1 MRDRQTEC
9 MDEHD
14 NSNDNGNCT
23 GRGHGNGTGNDD
35 DDNTNNSMIHYSITF
50 LCSVIFAR
58 YRKLGVRLTST
69 PQAWNAISAR

>member
-23 GRGHGNGTGNDD
+23 GRGHGNGTGND

>member
-58 YRKLGVRLTST
+58 YRK
-69 PQAWNAISAR
+69 